1 MRNEETICLSWL
13 TIKRT
18 TKPRKRTIIEIQR
31 LSRETFL
38 HKGIS
43 GNVIIRRRGV
53 LNRLRK
59 LTGWNTGKLE
69 IIKIET
75 VTTHGQGCEEK
86 LEDIE
91 LLNV

>member
-1 MRNEETICLSWL
+1 MNEETICLSWL

-18 TKPRKRTIIEIQR
+18 TKPRKRTVVETQR

-43 GNVIIRRRGV
+43 PNVILGRRGV

-69 IIKIET
+69 IVNIEI

-86 LEDIE
+86 LVDISKD
-91 LLNV
+91 NV

>member
-1 MRNEETICLSWL
+1 MNEETICLSWL

-18 TKPRKRTIIEIQR
+18 TKPRKRVITEIQR
-31 LSRETFL
+31 LSKETFL

-43 GNVIIRRRGV
+43 PNVIIRRRGV
-53 LNRLRK
+53 LKRLRK

-69 IIKIET
+69 IVKIET
-75 VTTHGQGCEEK
+75 VSTHSQGCPEE

-91 LLNV
+91 LINI